1 MSIIHASFT
10 RPRTVLVLLLAIL
23 VAGAAVYLAIP
34 KESSPDIAIPIMYVS
49 VSHDG
54 ISPEDAERLLVKPL
68 EKHLKSIEGLKELKA
83 TATQGHASITLEFA
97 AGFDADAALDDV
109 RNAVDL
115 GKVDLPE
122 ATHEPTVHEVNL
134 SEFPVIVVNI
144 FGEAS
149 EAVLIKTAER
159 IQDAIESLPNVL
171 EAELFGKREE
181 MIEVVIDPTL
191 MDHYQ
196 LSLADVGAMIQRNN
210 QLVAAGTMT
219 EGTAKF
225 PIKVPGVIDDLEKLL
240 NVGIKAVDGQVLKL
254 KDMATV
260 RRVFREAHNLAELEG
275 RPSLSLQVKK
285 RSGTN
290 VIETVEGVKAI
301 AAIANEQLPEGVEIK
316 LTGDQSKEIRD
327 MLGDLQNNVISGIL
341 LVMMVVIGALGI
353 RSGLLVGVAIPS
365 SFLLGIMVLGMMG
378 LSINMVVLFSLI
390 LALGLLVD
398 GAIVVVE
405 MAYKHM
411 QNGIAPPKAFLQA
424 SSRMAWPIT
433 ASTLTTLAAF
443 FPLLGW
449 PGIMGEFM
457 RYMPITLMSVLG
469 ASLLIALIFIPNLG
483 AVIFRKSEVVKSGV
497 GVSDVSAATVDDA
510 PASANT
516 TYQNIL
522 KKLLPR
528 SGLVVA
534 CAGLFMIG
542 AYAVFAVAGNGLEFF
557 PEVEP
562 QQLSVEVRSPGDYSL
577 HEKQRLVK
585 QVEAQVLG
593 LAGVRNVFT
602 RIADR
607 FDNNSAGTIGVLQL
621 ELHDWDKRR
630 PAEEIITDIRERV
643 AGIVGLDIK
652 ITKAEEGPA
661 SGKPVGLQVLS
672 EDPDLLSESTD
683 LVLARMESIGGFV
696 DVVDSRPPAGVEW
709 QLHVNRAEAARYGVD
724 IATVGQNI
732 QLLTQGIKLG
742 EFRPHDS
749 EDEIDIRARLPQESR
764 DIEALDQLLIATP
777 NGQMAL
783 GYFVDRRI
791 APKVSS
797 IERSD
802 TQRVVRIESEVAADV
817 LADKQLKLLEQ
828 SLIDEPL
835 LTSSGQPVQ
844 LRIKG
849 EDEDLKESMVF
860 LSKAFIFAIVLMA
873 TILLTQ
879 FNSFY
884 QSFVVLS
891 AVVFSTGGVMLGL
904 ALAGKPFGVVMSGIG
919 VIALAG
925 VVVNNN
931 IVLIDAYNE
940 LRAKGYAL
948 VDAIIESGAQRFRP
962 VLLTTATTVLGLTP
976 MVLQMNVDLINRHV
990 SFGAPSTQ
998 YWSQLATAL
1007 AGGLLFATAL
1017 TLLVTPCM
1025 LLLGAKLRRALGMA
1039 ESPPATLANQI
1050 E

>member
-1 MSIIHASFT
+1 M
-10 RPRTVLVLLLAIL
+10 LLCAIL
-23 VAGAAVYLAIP
+23 VAGAGLYVAIP

-68 EKHLKSIEGLKELKA
+68 EKHLKSIEGLKEIKA

-159 IQDAIESLPNVL
+159 IQDAIEALPNVL

-191 MDHYQ
+191 MDHYR

-219 EGTAKF
+219 EGSAKF

-240 NVGIKAVDGQVLKL
+240 NVGIKVVDGQVLKL
-254 KDMATV
+254 KDVATV
-260 RRVFREAHNLAELEG
+260 RRVFREAQNLAELEG

-301 AAIANEQLPEGVEIK
+301 AAIAREQLPEGVEIK

-341 LVMMVVIGALGI
+341 LVMIVVIGALGI

-365 SFLLGIMVLGMMG
+365 SFLLGIMVLGIMG

-411 QNGIAPPKAFLQA
+411 QNGVAPPKAFLQA

-457 RYMPITLMSVLG
+457 RYMPITLISVLG

-483 AVIFRKSEVVKSGV
+483 AVIFRKSEHIGSGASPGAQP
-497 GVSDVSAATVDDA
+497 GVEPSANGDESDV
-510 PASANT
+510 PT
-516 TYQNIL
+516 TSNKAYQDL
-522 KKLLPR
+522 LRKLLPR

-534 CAGLFMIG
+534 CAGLFMVG

-585 QVEAQVLG
+585 QVEHQVLG

-621 ELHDWDKRR
+621 ELQDWDKRR
-630 PAEEIITDIRERV
+630 PADDIINDLRERV
-643 AGIVGLDIK
+643 AAIVGLDIK
-652 ITKAEEGPA
+652 ITKSEEGPA

-672 EDPDLLSESTD
+672 EDPLLLSESTD
-683 LVLARMESIGGFV
+683 LVLARMEAIGGFV

-802 TQRVVRIESEVAADV
+802 TRRVVRIESEVAAGV

-835 LTSSGQPVQ
+835 LTSAGQPVQ
-844 LRIKG
+844 LRVKG
-849 EDEDLKESMVF
+849 EDEDLNESMVF
-860 LSKAFIFAIVLMA
+860 LSKAFVFAIVLMA

-884 QSFVVLS
+884 QAFVVMS

-1025 LLLGAKLRRALGMA
+1025 LILGAKLRSALGMA
-1039 ESPPATLANQI
+1039 ESPPATLANQVD
-1050 E
+1050 